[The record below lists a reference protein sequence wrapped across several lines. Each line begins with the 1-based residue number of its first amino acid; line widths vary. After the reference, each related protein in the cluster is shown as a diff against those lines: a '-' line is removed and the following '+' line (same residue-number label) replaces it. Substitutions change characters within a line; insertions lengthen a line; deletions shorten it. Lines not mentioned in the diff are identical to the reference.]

1 MLINSTNITNSNKNE
16 KIKSS
21 SKTNTASSDKT
32 NKLLKLNSGDKISGN
47 VTNLTRDEIKI
58 TLPDGNKIMGKI
70 LNPEDVKIN
79 FEGEFEVTYSENGE
93 LNLKLISESKNE
105 LQKDLIIDTLK
116 YFGFKASEENLN
128 IVNILLKN
136 QMPLNKEIFLKLN
149 QALKLMGKENTKE
162 ALFLLENNLK
172 LNLKTKDDLNNYIN
186 QNIKISEQ
194 INNFSSDVIDLISNT
209 NNQNIKSQFENILN
223 YKFENINTK
232 EFNENIL
239 KLIDSEINNKI
250 PKGELSENI
259 LDSKENITNLKNNSN
274 DLINFISENKTDIL
288 NLLKNQIINNKFT
301 SFENLFNK
309 IDKNFNQNNLDTDFI
324 LNNLFQNNPEIQK
337 KLSQYILNKN
347 ENIIKLSQHL
357 TFNFK
362 SLSKEDLNKYI
373 NELTEKVNNTK
384 TLISDINTD
393 NSKQILKDINNINDN
408 INFMSYIKN
417 NLYMQIPIEVNNYLL
432 NTQLFVFKD
441 KKNKKASNSNSAS
454 ALLSLDLIYLGH
466 FEAYIQKHKKNISCQ
481 FRIEN
486 EFVQKIIY
494 SNIEKLYTGLK
505 KHNYNLEQFTFKQ
518 INEPFTL
525 VDKEPITQNNNSDN
539 NEIKNFSFDMRT

>member
-32 NKLLKLNSGDKISGN
+32 NKSLKLNSGDKISGN

-250 PKGELSENI
+250 PKDELSENI

-373 NELTEKVNNTK
+373 NELTEKINNTK

-393 NSKQILKDINNINDN
+393 DSKQILKDINNINDN

-417 NLYMQIPIEVNNYLL
+417 NLYMQIPIEVNNNLL
-432 NTQLFVFKD
+432 NTQLFIFKD
-441 KKNKKASNSNSAS
+441 KKNKKISNSNSAS